1 MQRFGNSKEI
11 AYLCARKFLNNTS
24 AKYYNMP
31 LSLLPS
37 LLFAILAVGYSPGP
51 ANLYSLACCLK
62 FGRRKALKMWRGLLT
77 GFTIAVIVMALLTYL
92 LGEVMGVYVLYMKY
106 LGAAYILWLA
116 WKMWQ
121 FSGQNN
127 PEAQKCTFTSGMI
140 VQLTNAKML
149 LFDLTAFSVYVLP
162 YSNKLTD
169 LLIVAALLLLAGP
182 GANLAWLYAGAYLRR
197 FFAKYQKQ
205 VDIVMAIL
213 LVLCAVYIVII

>member
-1 MQRFGNSKEI
+1 
-11 AYLCARKFLNNTS
+11 
-24 AKYYNMP
+24 MP

-37 LLFAILAVGYSPGP
+37 LLFAIFVVGYSPGP

-77 GFTIAVIVMALLTYL
+77 GFSIAVVIMAVLTHL
-92 LGEVMGVYVLYMKY
+92 LGEMMGSYVGYLKY

-116 WKMWQ
+116 WKMWRS
-121 FSGQNN
+121 SGQNN
-127 PEAQKCTFTSGMI
+127 PDAQQCNFTSGMI
-140 VQLTNAKML
+140 MQLTNAKML

-162 YSNKLTD
+162 YSHRLSD
-169 LLIVAALLLLAGP
+169 LFVVAALLLLAGP

-205 VDIVMAIL
+205 VDIVMSVL
-213 LVLCAVYIVII
+213 LALCAIYIIV

>member
-1 MQRFGNSKEI
+1 
-11 AYLCARKFLNNTS
+11 
-24 AKYYNMP
+24 MP
-31 LSLLPS
+31 ITLLPS
-37 LLFAILAVGYSPGP
+37 LLLAIFAVGYSPGP

-77 GFTIAVIVMALLTYL
+77 GFSIGAVIMVVLTHL
-92 LGEVMGVYVLYMKY
+92 LGEVMGDYVIYLKY

-116 WKMWQ
+116 WKMWR

-127 PEAQKCTFTSGMI
+127 TEAQECTFTSGMI

-149 LFDLTAFSVYVLP
+149 LFELTAFSVYVLP
-162 YSNKLTD
+162 YSDRIAD
-169 LLIVAALLLLAGP
+169 LFVVAALLLIAGP
-182 GANLAWLYAGAYLRR
+182 GANLVWLYAGAYLRR

-213 LVLCAVYIVII
+213 LALCAIYIIVI

>member
-1 MQRFGNSKEI
+1 
-11 AYLCARKFLNNTS
+11 
-24 AKYYNMP
+24 MP
-31 LSLLPS
+31 ITLLPS
-37 LLFAILAVGYSPGP
+37 LLLAIFAVGYSPGP

-77 GFTIAVIVMALLTYL
+77 GFSIGAVIMVVLTHL
-92 LGEVMGVYVLYMKY
+92 LGEVMGDYVIYLKY

-116 WKMWQ
+116 WKMWR

-127 PEAQKCTFTSGMI
+127 TEAQECTFTSGMI

-149 LFDLTAFSVYVLP
+149 VFELTAFSVYVLP
-162 YSNKLTD
+162 YSDRLTD
-169 LLIVAALLLLAGP
+169 LFVVAALLLIAGP
-182 GANLAWLYAGAYLRR
+182 GANLVWLYAGAYLRR

-213 LVLCAVYIVII
+213 LALCAIYIIVI

>member
-1 MQRFGNSKEI
+1 
-11 AYLCARKFLNNTS
+11 
-24 AKYYNMP
+24 MP
-31 LSLLPS
+31 ISLLPS
-37 LLFAILAVGYSPGP
+37 LLFAILVVGYSPGP

-77 GFTIAVIVMALLTYL
+77 GFSIAVVIMAVLTHL
-92 LGEVMGVYVLYMKY
+92 LGEVMGDYVVYLKY

-116 WKMWQ
+116 WKMWR

-127 PEAQKCTFTSGMI
+127 PEAQKCTFTSGLI

-162 YSNKLTD
+162 YSNRLTD
-169 LLIVAALLLLAGP
+169 LLIVATLLLLAGP
-182 GANLAWLYAGAYLRR
+182 GANLAWLYVGAYLRR
-197 FFAKYQKQ
+197 FFAKYQKE

-213 LVLCAVYIVII
+213 LALCAIYIIII

>member
-1 MQRFGNSKEI
+1 MLILGKKIWRYRRN
-11 AYLCARKFLNNTS
+11 C
-24 AKYYNMP
+24 
-31 LSLLPS
+31 LSLYPIFFITLLPS
-37 LLFAILAVGYSPGP
+37 LLLAIFAVGYSPGP

-77 GFTIAVIVMALLTYL
+77 GFSIGAVIMVVLTHL
-92 LGEVMGVYVLYMKY
+92 LGEVMGDYVIYLKY

-116 WKMWQ
+116 WKMWR

-127 PEAQKCTFTSGMI
+127 TEAQECTFTSGMI

-149 LFDLTAFSVYVLP
+149 LFELTAFSVYVLP
-162 YSNKLTD
+162 YSDRLTD
-169 LLIVAALLLLAGP
+169 LFVVAALLLIAGP
-182 GANLAWLYAGAYLRR
+182 AANLVWLYAGAYLRR

-213 LVLCAVYIVII
+213 LALCAIYIIVI

>member
-1 MQRFGNSKEI
+1 
-11 AYLCARKFLNNTS
+11 
-24 AKYYNMP
+24 MP
-31 LSLLPS
+31 ISLLPS
-37 LLFAILAVGYSPGP
+37 LLLAIFAVGYSPGP

-77 GFTIAVIVMALLTYL
+77 GFSIGAVIMAVLTHL
-92 LGEVMGVYVLYMKY
+92 LGEVMGDYVIYLKY

-116 WKMWQ
+116 WKMWR

-127 PEAQKCTFTSGMI
+127 TEAQECTFTSGMI

-149 LFDLTAFSVYVLP
+149 LFELTAFSVYVLP
-162 YSNKLTD
+162 YSDRIAD
-169 LLIVAALLLLAGP
+169 LFVVAALLLIAGP
-182 GANLAWLYAGAYLRR
+182 GANLVWLYAGAYLRR

-213 LVLCAVYIVII
+213 LALCAIYIIII

>member
-1 MQRFGNSKEI
+1 
-11 AYLCARKFLNNTS
+11 
-24 AKYYNMP
+24 MP

-77 GFTIAVIVMALLTYL
+77 GFSIAVVVMAVLTHL
-92 LGEVMGVYVLYMKY
+92 LGEVMGSYVGYLKY

-116 WKMWQ
+116 WKMWR

-127 PEAQKCTFTSGMI
+127 TEAQKCTFTSGLIM
-140 VQLTNAKML
+140 QLTNAKML

-162 YSNKLTD
+162 YSDQLSD
-169 LLIVAALLLLAGP
+169 LFVVAALLLLAGP

-197 FFAKYQKQ
+197 FFARYQKQ
-205 VDIVMAIL
+205 VDIVMSVL
-213 LVLCAVYIVII
+213 LLLCALYIVV

>member
-1 MQRFGNSKEI
+1 
-11 AYLCARKFLNNTS
+11 
-24 AKYYNMP
+24 MP

-37 LLFAILAVGYSPGP
+37 LLFALFAVGYSPGP

-77 GFTIAVIVMALLTYL
+77 GFSIGAVIMVVLTHL
-92 LGEVMGVYVLYMKY
+92 LGEVMGDYVIYLKY

-116 WKMWQ
+116 WKIWR

-127 PEAQKCTFTSGMI
+127 AEAQECTFTSGMI

-149 LFDLTAFSVYVLP
+149 LFELTAFSVYVLP
-162 YSNKLTD
+162 YSDRIAD
-169 LLIVAALLLLAGP
+169 LFVVAALLLIAGP
-182 GANLAWLYAGAYLRR
+182 GANLVWLYAGAYLRR

-213 LVLCAVYIVII
+213 LALCAIYIIII